1 MIDLTYTIFNNELSL
16 YLKSLGLFIVL
27 ILGFKL
33 FNNVILKKLSH
44 IVTKTKISFDDALI
58 DIVNSIKPSFYIY
71 LSFYLSTKMLS
82 FPFFLDKILDIILL
96 I

>member
-44 IVTKTKISFDDALI
+44 IVNKTKISFDDVLI
-58 DIVNSIKPSFYIY
+58 DIVNLIKP
-71 LSFYLSTKMLS
+71 
-82 FPFFLDKILDIILL
+82 FF
-96 I
+96 